1 MRVTDASDHRGHG
14 PFCVCGGSL
23 SFRCKVLPPVRCL
36 LKCLVQK
43 LTVTVTETV
52 TGTVTSG

>member
-1 MRVTDASDHRGHG
+1 MRVTDASDHRGNG
-14 PFCVCGGSL
+14 PFCVCGGS

-43 LTVTVTETV
+43 VTVTVTV
-52 TGTVTSG
+52 TMTVTSG